1 MRVFTVVAVEE
12 RRLDVKA
19 SEVITVSVQFD
30 KTQKLYFTSYYHPP
44 TQDHC
49 SLDLLD
55 DVLSKLCNIWCG
67 YSHTILGSDFNCGS
81 VDWYTGDLYS
91 NIPAHACDYAQLE
104 IANKFGLIQHIKSPT
119 GPASGRTL
127 DLVSSTTSNL
137 I

>member
-30 KTQKLYFTSYYHPP
+30 KTRTLYVTSYYHPP

-55 DVLSKLCNIWCG
+55 DVLSKLCNIRCG

-104 IANKFGLIQHIKSPT
+104 IA
-119 GPASGRTL
+119 
-127 DLVSSTTSNL
+127 D
-137 I
+137 